1 MKTMK
6 KLTCV
11 MVALVLMLALCVTAF
26 AAGPGSITVDN
37 PKGGVTYTAYKIF
50 DVVYNTDKDKNA
62 YSYTI
67 AGSSPWYSVVDAYAK
82 TADSHLTLAKA
93 ASEDTYIVT
102 TTAGFSAAKFSAA
115 LKAAVDENKNAIS
128 LPVADGKA
136 TATGLD
142 LGYYLV
148 VGANEALANLTTT
161 NPSVTIHDKNDVP
174 FDKVDDK
181 ESVEIGEVV
190 NYTINGKVP
199 DTTGFTS
206 YDYIITDTMSEG
218 LTFNKDVKVEV
229 GGKELA
235 SDKYELSYPESGVD
249 FQLTIK
255 VMYIQGKVS
264 QPIVVKY
271 TATVNENA
279 IAKISENDAKLVYSN
294 NPTDSKKHGELTDK
308 ETVYSAKIKIVKY
321 HDALEDTNNRLPNAK
336 FVLSKK
342 VMEGEKEVVKYYKY
356 DTSANKVTWVDTR
369 KEADVF
375 VTTVNGEAEVRGLK
389 NGTYYLIETESPAGY
404 NLLAEP
410 VKVEING
417 SDANVDS
424 LTVTTNVENHT
435 GSLLPGTGGIGTRIF
450 YIAGAALLLGAVVVL
465 LVKKFKKAE
474 N

>member
-11 MVALVLMLALCVTAF
+11 MVALVLILALCVTAF
-26 AAGPGSITVDN
+26 AAGTGSITVDN

-136 TATGLD
+136 TASGLD

-161 NPSVTIHDKNDVP
+161 NPDVIIHDKNDVP

-181 ESVEIGEVV
+181 ESVEVGEVV

-218 LTFNKDVKVEV
+218 LTFNRNVTVEV
-229 GGKELA
+229 DGKPLA
-235 SDKYELSYPESGVD
+235 TDMYELSYPESGVD
-249 FQLTIK
+249 FQLTIY
-255 VMYIQGKVS
+255 VMDIQDKVS

-308 ETVYSAKIKIVKY
+308 ETVYSAKIVIDKY
-321 HDALEDTNNRLPNAK
+321 DANVADKSKKLDGAE
-336 FVLSKK
+336 FVLKNS
-342 VMEGEKEVVKYYKY
+342 EGKFYKY
-356 DTSANKVTWVDTR
+356 DTSANKVVWVDTR

-389 NGTYYLIETESPAGY
+389 DGTYTLIETKAPAGY
-404 NLLAEP
+404 NLLSKAIE
-410 VKVEING
+410 VVIAGSN
-417 SDANVDS
+417 SDATTLTYKVDVGNS
-424 LTVTTNVENHT
+424 T

>member
-26 AAGPGSITVDN
+26 AAGTGSITVDN
-37 PKGGVTYTAYKIF
+37 PSNGVTYTAYKIF

-67 AGSSPWYSVVDAYAK
+67 ALNPKSPWYDVVATYDGV
-82 TADSHLTLAKA
+82 TLTPA
-93 ASEDTYIVT
+93 ATGDVSIVT
-102 TTAGFSAAKFSAA
+102 KNDNFSAAEFSNLLRTNITGKSGID
-115 LKAAVDENKNAIS
+115 LKA
-128 LPVADGKA
+128 ADGKA
-136 TATGLD
+136 TASGLD

-161 NPSVTIHDKNDVP
+161 NPDVIIHDKNDVP

-181 ESVEIGEVV
+181 ESVEVGEVV
-190 NYTINGKVP
+190 NYTITGKVP

-218 LTFNKDVKVEV
+218 LTFNEDVKVYVGNVELTGNYTYEKVGNGFKVTIEV
-229 GGKELA
+229 K
-235 SDKYELSYPESGVD
+235 D
-249 FQLTIK
+249 
-255 VMYIQGKVS
+255 IQDKVS

-369 KEADVF
+369 KEADAF

-389 NGTYYLIETESPAGY
+389 NGTYYLIETEAPAGY

-417 SDANVDS
+417 SDANVES

>member
-26 AAGPGSITVDN
+26 AAGTGSITVDN

-50 DVVYNTDKDKNA
+50 DVVYDTGKNKNA

-161 NPSVTIHDKNDVP
+161 NPDVIIHDKNDVP

-206 YDYIITDTMSEG
+206 YEYTITDTMSEG
-218 LTFNKDVKVEV
+218 LTFNDDVKVYV
-229 GGKELA
+229 GNVELTGNYT
-235 SDKYELSYPESGVD
+235 YEKVGNGFKV
-249 FQLTIK
+249 TIK
-255 VMYIQGKVS
+255 VMDIQDKVS

-279 IAKISENDAKLVYSN
+279 IAKISKNDAKLVYSN

-321 HDALEDTNNRLPNAK
+321 HDALEDMNNRLQNAK

-342 VMEGEKEVVKYYKY
+342 VMEGGKEVVKYYKY
-356 DTSANKVTWVDTR
+356 DSINNAVTWVDTR
-369 KEADVF
+369 KDADMF

-389 NGTYYLIETESPAGY
+389 NGTYYLIETEAPAGY

>member
-26 AAGPGSITVDN
+26 AAGTGSITVDN
-37 PKGGVTYTAYKIF
+37 PKDGVTYTAYKIF
-50 DVVYNTDKDKNA
+50 DVVYNTDKTA

-93 ASEDTYIVT
+93 ACEDTYIVT

-115 LKAAVDENKNAIS
+115 LKAAVEGKVGIP
-128 LPVADGKA
+128 LTVADGKA
-136 TATGLD
+136 TASGLD

-181 ESVEIGEVV
+181 ESVEVGEVV
-190 NYTINGKVP
+190 NYTITGKVP

-218 LTFNKDVKVEV
+218 LTFNEDVKVYVGNVELTGNYTYEKVGNGFKVTIEV
-229 GGKELA
+229 K
-235 SDKYELSYPESGVD
+235 D
-249 FQLTIK
+249 
-255 VMYIQGKVS
+255 IQDKVS

-369 KEADVF
+369 KEADAF

-389 NGTYYLIETESPAGY
+389 NGTYYLIETEAPAGY

-417 SDANVDS
+417 SDANVES

>member
-11 MVALVLMLALCVTAF
+11 LVALVLMLALCVTAF

-37 PKGGVTYTAYKIF
+37 PSNGVTYTAYKIF
-50 DVVYNTDKDKNA
+50 DVVYNTDKNA

-67 AGSSPWYSVVDAYAK
+67 AHSSPWYSVVEAYAN

-102 TTAGFSAAKFSAA
+102 TTAGFSAAKFSVA
-115 LKAAVDENKNAIS
+115 LKAAVEGKVGIP
-128 LPVADGKA
+128 LTVADGKA
-136 TATGLD
+136 TASGLD

-181 ESVEIGEVV
+181 ESVEVGEVV
-190 NYTINGKVP
+190 NYTITGKVP

-218 LTFNKDVKVEV
+218 LTFNEDVKVYVGNVELTGNYTYEKVGNGFKVTIEV
-229 GGKELA
+229 K
-235 SDKYELSYPESGVD
+235 D
-249 FQLTIK
+249 
-255 VMYIQGKVS
+255 IQDKVS

-369 KEADVF
+369 KEADAF

-389 NGTYYLIETESPAGY
+389 NGTYYLIETEAPAGY

-417 SDANVDS
+417 SDANVES

>member
-26 AAGPGSITVDN
+26 AAGTGSITVDN

-50 DVVYNTDKDKNA
+50 DVVYNTDKNA

-67 AGSSPWYSVVDAYAK
+67 ALNPKSPWYDVVATYDGV
-82 TADSHLTLAKA
+82 TLTPA
-93 ASEDTYIVT
+93 ATGDVSIVT
-102 TTAGFSAAKFSAA
+102 KNDNFSAAKFSNLLHTNITGKSGID
-115 LKAAVDENKNAIS
+115 LKAAE
-128 LPVADGKA
+128 GKA

-148 VGANEALANLTTT
+148 VGANNALANLTTT

-206 YDYIITDTMSEG
+206 YEYTITDTMSEG
-218 LTFNKDVKVEV
+218 LTFNDDVKVYV
-229 GGKELA
+229 GNVELTGNYT
-235 SDKYELSYPESGVD
+235 YEKVGNGFKV
-249 FQLTIK
+249 TIK
-255 VMYIQGKVS
+255 VMDIQDKVS

-279 IAKISENDAKLVYSN
+279 IAKISKNDAKLVYSN
-294 NPTDSKKHGELTDK
+294 NPTDSKKHGELTDE

-321 HDALEDTNNRLPNAK
+321 HDALEDMNNRLQNAK

-356 DTSANKVTWVDTR
+356 DPINNAVTWADTR
-369 KEADVF
+369 KDADVF

-389 NGTYYLIETESPAGY
+389 NGTYYLIETEAPAGY

>member
-26 AAGPGSITVDN
+26 ATGTGSITVDN

-50 DVVYNTDKDKNA
+50 DVVYDTGKNA

-67 AGSSPWYSVVDAYAK
+67 ALNPKSPWYDVVATYAGV
-82 TADSHLTLAKA
+82 TLTPA
-93 ASEDTYIVT
+93 ATGDVSIVT
-102 TTAGFSAAKFSAA
+102 KNDNFSAAEFSNLLHTNITGKTGIS
-115 LKAAVDENKNAIS
+115 LKAA
-128 LPVADGKA
+128 DGNKA
-136 TATGLD
+136 TASGLD

-148 VGANEALANLTTT
+148 VGANNALANLTTT

-206 YDYIITDTMSEG
+206 YEYTITDTMSEG
-218 LTFNKDVKVEV
+218 LTFNDDVKVYV
-229 GGKELA
+229 GNVELTGNYTYEKVGNGFKVTIAVMQLQNQITKEI
-235 SDKYELSYPESGVD
+235 K
-249 FQLTIK
+249 LT
-255 VMYIQGKVS
+255 YS
-264 QPIVVKY
+264 
-271 TATVNENA
+271 ATVNA
-279 IAKISENDAKLVYSN
+279 DAVATVSKNHAELKYSN
-294 NPTDSKKHGELTDK
+294 DPTNTESHGKQEK
-308 ETVYSAKIKIVKY
+308 EETVYSAKIVIDKY
-321 HDALEDTNNRLPNAK
+321 DANVADKSKKLDGAE
-336 FVLSKK
+336 FVLKNS
-342 VMEGEKEVVKYYKY
+342 EGKFYKY
-356 DTSANKVTWVDTR
+356 DTSANKVVWVDTQ
-369 KEADVF
+369 EAAKVF
-375 VTTVNGEAEVRGLK
+375 VTDNGVAEVIGLK
-389 NGTYYLIETESPAGY
+389 DGTYTLIETKAPAGY
-404 NLLAEP
+404 NLLSETIDVVIA
-410 VKVEING
+410 G
-417 SDANVDS
+417 SDTDTTKLTYKVDVGNS
-424 LTVTTNVENHT
+424 T

>member
-37 PKGGVTYTAYKIF
+37 PSNGVTYTAYKIF
-50 DVVYNTDKDKNA
+50 DVVYNTDKTA

-67 AGSSPWYSVVDAYAK
+67 AHSSPWYSVVDAYAN

-102 TTAGFSAAKFSAA
+102 TTAGFSAAKFSVA
-115 LKAAVDENKNAIS
+115 LKAAVEGKDGIS
-128 LPVADGKA
+128 LTVADGKA

-161 NPSVTIHDKNDVP
+161 NPDVIIHDKNDVP

-181 ESVEIGEVV
+181 ESVEVGEVV
-190 NYTINGKVP
+190 NYTITGKVP
-199 DTTGFTS
+199 DTTGFTT
-206 YDYIITDTMSEG
+206 YEYTITDTMSEG
-218 LTFNKDVKVEV
+218 LTFNEDVKVYV
-229 GGKELA
+229 GNVELTGNYT
-235 SDKYELSYPESGVD
+235 YEKVGNGFKV
-249 FQLTIK
+249 TIK
-255 VMYIQGKVS
+255 VMDIQDKVS

-271 TATVNENA
+271 TATVNEKA

-294 NPTDSKKHGELTDK
+294 NPTDSEKRGELTDK
-308 ETVYSAKIKIVKY
+308 ETVYSAKIVIDKY
-321 HDALEDTNNRLPNAK
+321 DANVADKSKKLEGAE
-336 FVLSKK
+336 FVLKNS
-342 VMEGEKEVVKYYKY
+342 EGKFYNY
-356 DTSANKVTWVDTR
+356 DTSAKKVAWVDTQ
-369 KEADVF
+369 EAAKVF
-375 VTTVNGEAEVRGLK
+375 VTDGNGVDEVIGLK
-389 NGTYYLIETESPAGY
+389 DGTYTLIETKAPAGY
-404 NLLAEP
+404 NLLSETIEVVVAGS
-410 VKVEING
+410 N
-417 SDANVDS
+417 SDATKLTYKVDVGNS
-424 LTVTTNVENHT
+424 T

>member
-26 AAGPGSITVDN
+26 AAGTGSITVDN
-37 PKGGVTYTAYKIF
+37 PSNGVTYTAYKIF
-50 DVVYNTDKDKNA
+50 DVVYNTDKTA

-67 AGSSPWYSVVDAYAK
+67 ALNPKSPWYDVVATYDGV
-82 TADSHLTLAKA
+82 TLTPA
-93 ASEDTYIVT
+93 ATGDVSIVT
-102 TTAGFSAAKFSAA
+102 KNDNFSAAKFSNLLRTNITGKSGIDLNAA
-115 LKAAVDENKNAIS
+115 G
-128 LPVADGKA
+128 GKA
-136 TATGLD
+136 TASGLD

-206 YDYIITDTMSEG
+206 YEYTITDTMSEG
-218 LTFNKDVKVEV
+218 LTFNDDVKVYV
-229 GGKELA
+229 GNVELTGNYT
-235 SDKYELSYPESGVD
+235 YEKVGNGFKV
-249 FQLTIK
+249 TIK
-255 VMYIQGKVS
+255 VMDIQDKVT

-279 IAKISENDAKLVYSN
+279 IAKISKNDAKLVYSN
-294 NPTDSKKHGELTDK
+294 NPTDSKNHGELTDK

-321 HDALEDTNNRLPNAK
+321 HDALEDTNNRLQNAK

-342 VMEGEKEVVKYYKY
+342 VMEGEKEGVKYYKY
-356 DTSANKVTWVDTR
+356 DSINNAVTWVDTR
-369 KEADVF
+369 KDADVF

-389 NGTYYLIETESPAGY
+389 NGTYYLIETEAPAGY

-424 LTVTTNVENHT
+424 HT
-435 GSLLPGTGGIGTRIF
+435 GSLLPGTGGIGTQIF

>member
-26 AAGPGSITVDN
+26 AAGTGSITVDN
-37 PKGGVTYTAYKIF
+37 PSNGVTYTAYKIF
-50 DVVYNTDKDKNA
+50 DVVYNTDKTA

-67 AGSSPWYSVVDAYAK
+67 ALNPKSPWYDVVATYDGV
-82 TADSHLTLAKA
+82 TLTPA
-93 ASEDTYIVT
+93 ATGDVSIVT
-102 TTAGFSAAKFSAA
+102 KNDNFSAAKFSNLLRTNITGKSGID
-115 LKAAVDENKNAIS
+115 LKA
-128 LPVADGKA
+128 ADGKA
-136 TATGLD
+136 TASGLD

-161 NPSVTIHDKNDVP
+161 NPDVIIHDKNDVP

-206 YDYIITDTMSEG
+206 YEYTITDTMSEG
-218 LTFNKDVKVEV
+218 LTFNDDVKVYV
-229 GGKELA
+229 GNVELTGNYT
-235 SDKYELSYPESGVD
+235 YEKVGNGFKV
-249 FQLTIK
+249 TIK
-255 VMYIQGKVS
+255 VMDIQDKVS

-342 VMEGEKEVVKYYKY
+342 VMEGEKEGVKYYKY
-356 DTSANKVTWVDTR
+356 DSINNAVTWVDTR
-369 KEADVF
+369 KDADVF

-389 NGTYYLIETESPAGY
+389 NGTYYLIETEAPAGY

>member
-11 MVALVLMLALCVTAF
+11 MVALVLILALCVTAF
-26 AAGPGSITVDN
+26 AAGTGSITVDN

-136 TATGLD
+136 TASGLD

-161 NPSVTIHDKNDVP
+161 NPDVIIHDKNDVP

-181 ESVEIGEVV
+181 ESVEVGEVV

-218 LTFNKDVKVEV
+218 LTFNRNVTVEV
-229 GGKELA
+229 DGKPLA
-235 SDKYELSYPESGVD
+235 TDMYELSYPESGVD
-249 FQLTIK
+249 FQLTIY
-255 VMYIQGKVS
+255 VMDIQDKVS

-308 ETVYSAKIKIVKY
+308 ETVYSAKIVIDKY
-321 HDALEDTNNRLPNAK
+321 DANVADKSKKLDGAE
-336 FVLSKK
+336 FVLKNS
-342 VMEGEKEVVKYYKY
+342 EGKFYKY
-356 DTSANKVTWVDTR
+356 DTSANKVVWVDTR

-389 NGTYYLIETESPAGY
+389 DGTYTLIETKAPAGY
-404 NLLAEP
+404 NLLSKAIE
-410 VKVEING
+410 VVIAGSN
-417 SDANVDS
+417 SDATTLTYKVDVGNS
-424 LTVTTNVENHT
+424 T
-435 GSLLPGTGGIGTRIF
+435 GSLLPGTGGIGRYPAKGF
-450 YIAGAALLLGAVVVL
+450 VHVDVR
-465 LVKKFKKAE
+465 KAKSRWVG
-474 N
+474 

>member
-26 AAGPGSITVDN
+26 AAGTGSITVDN
-37 PKGGVTYTAYKIF
+37 PSNGVTYTAYKIF
-50 DVVYNTDKDKNA
+50 DVVYNTDKTA

-67 AGSSPWYSVVDAYAK
+67 ALNPKSPWYDVVATYDGV
-82 TADSHLTLAKA
+82 TLTPA
-93 ASEDTYIVT
+93 ATGDVSIVT
-102 TTAGFSAAKFSAA
+102 KNDNFSAAKFSNLLRPNITGKSGID
-115 LKAAVDENKNAIS
+115 LKA
-128 LPVADGKA
+128 ADGKA
-136 TATGLD
+136 TASGLD

-161 NPSVTIHDKNDVP
+161 NPDVIIHDKNDVP

-181 ESVEIGEVV
+181 ESVEVGEVV
-190 NYTINGKVP
+190 NYTITGKVP
-199 DTTGFTS
+199 DTTGFTE
-206 YDYIITDTMSEG
+206 YIYSITDKMSEG
-218 LTFNKDVKVEV
+218 LTFNKDVTVKV
-229 GGKELA
+229 GGEELA
-235 SDKYELSYPESGVD
+235 SDKYELSYTASGID
-249 FQLTIK
+249 FLLTIK
-255 VMYIQGKVS
+255 VMDIQDKVT

-271 TATVNENA
+271 TATVNEKA
-279 IAKISENDAKLVYSN
+279 IAKISENDAELVYSN
-294 NPTDSKKHGELTDK
+294 DPTNTASHGSLTDQEKVYSSKIVIDKYDANVADRSKKLK
-308 ETVYSAKIKIVKY
+308 
-321 HDALEDTNNRLPNAK
+321 DAE
-336 FVLSKK
+336 FVLKNSDGKF
-342 VMEGEKEVVKYYKY
+342 YKF
-356 DTSANKVTWVDTR
+356 DTSANKVVWVDTR
-369 KEADVF
+369 KDADVF

-389 NGTYYLIETESPAGY
+389 NGTYYLIETEAPAGY

-435 GSLLPGTGGIGTRIF
+435 GSLLPGTGGIGTQIF

>member
-37 PKGGVTYTAYKIF
+37 PRNGVTYTAYKIF
-50 DVVYNTDKDKNA
+50 DVVYNTDKNA

-67 AGSSPWYSVVDAYAK
+67 ALNPKSPWYDVVANYNGV
-82 TADSHLTLAKA
+82 TLTPA
-93 ASEDTYIVT
+93 ATGDVGIVT
-102 TTAGFSAAKFSAA
+102 KNDNFSAAEFSNLLRTNINGKTGIP
-115 LKAAVDENKNAIS
+115 LKAAG
-128 LPVADGKA
+128 GKA

-181 ESVEIGEVV
+181 KSVEVGEVV
-190 NYTINGKVP
+190 TYTINGKVP

-218 LTFNKDVKVEV
+218 LTFNEDVKVYVGNAELTGNYTYEKVGNGFKVTIEV
-229 GGKELA
+229 KDIQ
-235 SDKYELSYPESGVD
+235 DKV
-249 FQLTIK
+249 T
-255 VMYIQGKVS
+255 

-271 TATVNENA
+271 TATVNEKA

-321 HDALEDTNNRLPNAK
+321 HDALEDTKNRLPNAK

-356 DTSANKVTWVDTR
+356 DTINNAVTWVGTR
-369 KEADVF
+369 KDADVF
-375 VTTVNGEAEVRGLK
+375 VTTGNGEAEVRGLK
-389 NGTYYLIETESPAGY
+389 NGIYYLIETEAPAGY
-404 NLLAEP
+404 NLLANP
-410 VKVEING
+410 VEVKING
-417 SDANVDS
+417 SDVNPDS

>member
-26 AAGPGSITVDN
+26 AAGTGSITVDN

-50 DVVYNTDKDKNA
+50 DVVYDTGKNA

-67 AGSSPWYSVVDAYAK
+67 ALNPKSPWYDVVATYAGV
-82 TADSHLTLAKA
+82 TLTPA
-93 ASEDTYIVT
+93 ATGDVSIVT
-102 TTAGFSAAKFSAA
+102 KNDNFSAAEFSN
-115 LKAAVDENKNAIS
+115 LLRTNITGKSGIDLNA
-128 LPVADGKA
+128 ADGKA

-206 YDYIITDTMSEG
+206 YEYTITDTMSEG
-218 LTFNKDVKVEV
+218 LTFNDDVKVYV
-229 GGKELA
+229 GNVELTGNYT
-235 SDKYELSYPESGVD
+235 YEKVGNGFKV
-249 FQLTIK
+249 TIK
-255 VMYIQGKVS
+255 VMDIQDKVS

-294 NPTDSKKHGELTDK
+294 NPTDSKNHGELTDK

-321 HDALEDTNNRLPNAK
+321 HDALEDMKNRLPNAK

-342 VMEGEKEVVKYYKY
+342 VMEGEKEGVKYYKY
-356 DTSANKVTWVDTR
+356 DSINNAVTWVDTR
-369 KEADVF
+369 KDADVF

-389 NGTYYLIETESPAGY
+389 NGTYYLIETEAPAGY

>member
-26 AAGPGSITVDN
+26 AAETGSITVDN
-37 PKGGVTYTAYKIF
+37 PSNGVTYTAYKIF
-50 DVVYNTDKDKNA
+50 DVVYNTDKTA

-82 TADSHLTLAKA
+82 TADSHLTLTKA

-102 TTAGFSAAKFSAA
+102 MTAGFSAAKFSAA
-115 LKAAVDENKNAIS
+115 LKAAVEGKDGIP
-128 LPVADGKA
+128 LTVAGGKA
-136 TATGLD
+136 TASGLD

-206 YDYIITDTMSEG
+206 YEYTITDTMSEG
-218 LTFNKDVKVEV
+218 LTFNDDVKVYV
-229 GGKELA
+229 GNVELTGNYT
-235 SDKYELSYPESGVD
+235 YEKVGNGFKV
-249 FQLTIK
+249 TIK
-255 VMYIQGKVS
+255 VMDIQDKVT

-279 IAKISENDAKLVYSN
+279 IAKISKNDAKLVYSN
-294 NPTDSKKHGELTDK
+294 NPTDSKNHGELTDK

-321 HDALEDTNNRLPNAK
+321 HDALEDTNNRLQNAK

-342 VMEGEKEVVKYYKY
+342 VMEGEKEGVKYYKY
-356 DTSANKVTWVDTR
+356 DSINNAVTWVDTR
-369 KEADVF
+369 KDADVF

-389 NGTYYLIETESPAGY
+389 NGTYYLIETEAPAGY

>member
-26 AAGPGSITVDN
+26 AVETGSITVDN
-37 PKGGVTYTAYKIF
+37 PKEGVTYTAYKIF
-50 DVVYNTDKDKNA
+50 DVVYDTGKNA

-67 AGSSPWYSVVDAYAK
+67 ALNPKSPWYDVVATYAGV
-82 TADSHLTLAKA
+82 TLTPA
-93 ASEDTYIVT
+93 ATGDVSIVT
-102 TTAGFSAAKFSAA
+102 KNDNFSAAEFSNLLRTNITGKSGSE
-115 LKAAVDENKNAIS
+115 LKAA
-128 LPVADGKA
+128 DGNKA
-136 TATGLD
+136 TASGLD

-161 NPSVTIHDKNDVP
+161 NPDVIIHDKNDVP

-206 YDYIITDTMSEG
+206 YEYTITDTMSEG
-218 LTFNKDVKVEV
+218 LTFNKDVTVKVGDE
-229 GGKELA
+229 ELA
-235 SDKYELSYPESGVD
+235 SDKYELSYPENGVD

-255 VMYIQGKVS
+255 VMDIQDKVTK
-264 QPIVVKY
+264 PIVVKY

-294 NPTDSKKHGELTDK
+294 DPTDSKNHGELTDK

-321 HDALEDTNNRLPNAK
+321 HDALEDTNNRLQNAK

-342 VMEGEKEVVKYYKY
+342 VMEGEKEGVKYYKY
-356 DTSANKVTWVDTR
+356 DSINNAVTWVDTR
-369 KEADVF
+369 KDADVF

-389 NGTYYLIETESPAGY
+389 NGTYYLIETEAPAGY

>member
-26 AAGPGSITVDN
+26 AAGTGSITVDN
-37 PKGGVTYTAYKIF
+37 PRSGVTYTAYKIF
-50 DVVYNTDKDKNA
+50 DVVYDTGKTA

-67 AGSSPWYSVVDAYAK
+67 ALNPKSPWYDVVATYDGV
-82 TADSHLTLAKA
+82 TLTPA
-93 ASEDTYIVT
+93 ATGDVSIVT
-102 TTAGFSAAKFSAA
+102 KNDNFSAAEFSNLLRTNITGKTGIP
-115 LKAAVDENKNAIS
+115 LKAV
-128 LPVADGKA
+128 DGKA
-136 TATGLD
+136 TASGLD

-181 ESVEIGEVV
+181 ESVEVGEVV
-190 NYTINGKVP
+190 NYTITGKVP
-199 DTTGFTS
+199 DTTGFTK
-206 YDYIITDTMSEG
+206 YIYSITDKMSEG
-218 LTFNKDVKVEV
+218 LTFNKDVTVEV
-229 GGKELA
+229 GGVPLA
-235 SDKYELSYPESGVD
+235 SDKYELSYTESGID
-249 FQLTIK
+249 FLLTIK
-255 VMYIQGKVS
+255 VMDIQDKVS

-294 NPTDSKKHGELTDK
+294 DPTNSKNHGELTDK
-308 ETVYSAKIKIVKY
+308 EKVYSSKIVIDKY
-321 HDALEDTNNRLPNAK
+321 DANVADKSKKLEGAK
-336 FVLSKK
+336 FVLKNSDGKF
-342 VMEGEKEVVKYYKY
+342 YKF
-356 DTSANKVTWVDTR
+356 DTSANKVVWVDTR
-369 KEADVF
+369 KDADVF

-389 NGTYYLIETESPAGY
+389 NGTYYLIETEAPAGY
-404 NLLAEP
+404 NLLSETIEVVVAGSDTDTTKLTY
-410 VKVEING
+410 KVEVGN
-417 SDANVDS
+417 S
-424 LTVTTNVENHT
+424 T
-435 GSLLPGTGGIGTRIF
+435 GSLLPGTGGIGTQIF

>member
-26 AAGPGSITVDN
+26 AAGTGSITVDN
-37 PKGGVTYTAYKIF
+37 PRSGVTYTAYKIF
-50 DVVYNTDKDKNA
+50 DVVYDTGKTA

-67 AGSSPWYSVVDAYAK
+67 ALNPKSPWYDVVATYDGV
-82 TADSHLTLAKA
+82 TLTPA
-93 ASEDTYIVT
+93 ATGDVSIVT
-102 TTAGFSAAKFSAA
+102 KNDNFSAAEFSNLLRTNITGKTGIP
-115 LKAAVDENKNAIS
+115 LKAV
-128 LPVADGKA
+128 DGKA
-136 TATGLD
+136 TASGLD

-181 ESVEIGEVV
+181 ESVEVGEVV
-190 NYTINGKVP
+190 NYTITGKVP
-199 DTTGFTS
+199 DTTGFTK
-206 YDYIITDTMSEG
+206 YIYSITDKMSEG
-218 LTFNKDVKVEV
+218 LTFNKDVTVEV
-229 GGKELA
+229 GGVPLA
-235 SDKYELSYPESGVD
+235 SDKYELSYTESGID
-249 FQLTIK
+249 FLLTIK
-255 VMYIQGKVS
+255 VMDIQDKVS

-294 NPTDSKKHGELTDK
+294 DPTNSKNHGELTDK
-308 ETVYSAKIKIVKY
+308 EKVYSSKIVIDKY
-321 HDALEDTNNRLPNAK
+321 DANVADKSKKLEGAK
-336 FVLSKK
+336 FVLKNSDGKF
-342 VMEGEKEVVKYYKY
+342 YKF
-356 DTSANKVTWVDTR
+356 DTSANKVVWVDTR
-369 KEADVF
+369 KDADVF

-389 NGTYYLIETESPAGY
+389 NGTYYLIETEAPAGY

-417 SDANVDS
+417 SAANVDS

>member
-26 AAGPGSITVDN
+26 AAGTGSITVDN
-37 PKGGVTYTAYKIF
+37 PSNGVTYTAYKIF
-50 DVVYNTDKDKNA
+50 DVVYNTGKNA

-67 AGSSPWYSVVDAYAK
+67 ALNPKSPWYDVVATYAGV
-82 TADSHLTLAKA
+82 TLTPA
-93 ASEDTYIVT
+93 ATGDVSIVT
-102 TTAGFSAAKFSAA
+102 KNDNFSAAEFSNLLRTNITGKSGSE
-115 LKAAVDENKNAIS
+115 LKAA
-128 LPVADGKA
+128 DGNKA
-136 TATGLD
+136 TASGLD

-161 NPSVTIHDKNDVP
+161 NPDVIIHDKNDVP

-181 ESVEIGEVV
+181 ESVEVGEVV
-190 NYTINGKVP
+190 NYTITGKVP
-199 DTTGFTS
+199 DTTGFTF

-218 LTFNKDVKVEV
+218 LTFNEDVKVYVGNVELTGNYTYEKVGNGFKVTIEV
-229 GGKELA
+229 KE
-235 SDKYELSYPESGVD
+235 
-249 FQLTIK
+249 
-255 VMYIQGKVS
+255 IQDKVS

-271 TATVNENA
+271 TATVNEKA

-294 NPTDSKKHGELTDK
+294 NPTDIKKHGELTDK

-321 HDALEDTNNRLPNAK
+321 HDALEVTNNRLPNAK

-356 DTSANKVTWVDTR
+356 DTINNAVTWVNTR
-369 KEADVF
+369 KDADAF

-389 NGTYYLIETESPAGY
+389 NGTYYLIETEAPAGY

>member
-37 PKGGVTYTAYKIF
+37 PKDGVTYTAYKIF
-50 DVVYNTDKDKNA
+50 DVVYNTDKTA

-115 LKAAVDENKNAIS
+115 LKAAVEGKAGIP
-128 LPVADGKA
+128 LTVADGKA

-161 NPSVTIHDKNDVP
+161 TPDVIIHDKNDVP
-174 FDKVDDK
+174 FDKTDDATD
-181 ESVEIGEVV
+181 VELGQVV
-190 NYTINGKVP
+190 HYTITGKVP
-199 DTTGFTS
+199 DTTGFTE
-206 YDYIITDTMSEG
+206 YIYSITDKMSEG
-218 LTFNKDVKVEV
+218 LTFNKDVTVKV
-229 GGKELA
+229 GDKELA
-235 SDKYELSYPESGVD
+235 SDNYELSYTASGVD
-249 FQLTIK
+249 FLLTIK
-255 VMYIQGKVS
+255 VMDIQDKVT

-271 TATVNENA
+271 TATVNEKA

-294 NPTDSKKHGELTDK
+294 DPTNSKNHGELTDK
-308 ETVYSAKIKIVKY
+308 EKVYSSKIVIDKY
-321 HDALEDTNNRLPNAK
+321 DANVADKSKKLEGAK
-336 FVLSKK
+336 FVLKNSDGKF
-342 VMEGEKEVVKYYKY
+342 YKF
-356 DTSANKVTWVDTR
+356 DTSANKVVWVDTR
-369 KEADVF
+369 KDADVF

-389 NGTYYLIETESPAGY
+389 NGTYYLIETEAPAGY
-404 NLLAEP
+404 NLLSETIEVVVA
-410 VKVEING
+410 G
-417 SDANVDS
+417 SDTDTTKLTYKVDVGNS
-424 LTVTTNVENHT
+424 T

>member
-1 MKTMK
+1 MK

-26 AAGPGSITVDN
+26 AAGTGSITVDN
-37 PKGGVTYTAYKIF
+37 PSNGVTYTAYKIF
-50 DVVYNTDKDKNA
+50 DVVYNTDKTA
-62 YSYTI
+62 FSYTI
-67 AGSSPWYSVVDAYAK
+67 ARSSLWYDIVNGYKGVKLTPAATGDVSIVEK
-82 TADSHLTLAKA
+82 TN
-93 ASEDTYIVT
+93 E
-102 TTAGFSAAKFSAA
+102 FSAAEFSNLLRTNITGKSGSE
-115 LKAAVDENKNAIS
+115 LKAAGSNV
-128 LPVADGKA
+128 

-161 NPSVTIHDKNDVP
+161 NPDVIIHDKNDVP

-206 YDYIITDTMSEG
+206 YEYTITDTMSEG

-249 FQLTIK
+249 FQLTIY
-255 VMYIQGKVS
+255 VMDIHDKVS

-308 ETVYSAKIKIVKY
+308 ETVYSAKIVIDKY
-321 HDALEDTNNRLPNAK
+321 DANVADKTKKLEGAE
-336 FVLSKK
+336 FVLKNS
-342 VMEGEKEVVKYYKY
+342 EGKFYKY
-356 DTSANKVTWVDTR
+356 DTSANKVAWVDTQ
-369 KEADVF
+369 EAADVF
-375 VTTVNGEAEVRGLK
+375 VTDRNGVAEVRGLK
-389 NGTYYLIETESPAGY
+389 DGTYTLIETKAPAGY
-404 NLLAEP
+404 NLLSET
-410 VKVEING
+410 INVVVAG
-417 SDANVDS
+417 SDTDTTKLTYKVDVGNS
-424 LTVTTNVENHT
+424 T

>member
-26 AAGPGSITVDN
+26 AVETGSITVDN
-37 PKGGVTYTAYKIF
+37 PKEGVTYTAYKIF
-50 DVVYNTDKDKNA
+50 DVVYDTGKNA

-67 AGSSPWYSVVDAYAK
+67 ALNPKSPWYDVVATYAGV
-82 TADSHLTLAKA
+82 TLTPA
-93 ASEDTYIVT
+93 ATGDVSIVT
-102 TTAGFSAAKFSAA
+102 KNDNFSAAEFSNLLRTNITGKSGSE
-115 LKAAVDENKNAIS
+115 LKAA
-128 LPVADGKA
+128 DGNKA
-136 TATGLD
+136 TASGLD

-161 NPSVTIHDKNDVP
+161 NPDVIIHDKNDVP

-206 YDYIITDTMSEG
+206 YEYTITDTMSEG
-218 LTFNKDVKVEV
+218 LTFNKNVKVEV

-249 FQLTIK
+249 FQLTIY
-255 VMYIQGKVS
+255 VMDIQDKVS

-321 HDALEDTNNRLPNAK
+321 HDALEDMKNRLPNAK

-356 DTSANKVTWVDTR
+356 DPINNAVTWVDTR
-369 KEADVF
+369 KDADVF

>member
-50 DVVYNTDKDKNA
+50 DVVYDTGKTA
-62 YSYTI
+62 FSYTI

-82 TADSHLTLAKA
+82 TADSHLTLTKA

-102 TTAGFSAAKFSAA
+102 MTAGFSAAKFSAA
-115 LKAAVDENKNAIS
+115 LKAAVEGKDGIP
-128 LPVADGKA
+128 LTVAGGKA
-136 TATGLD
+136 TAAGLD

-148 VGANEALANLTTT
+148 VGANNALANLTTT
-161 NPSVTIHDKNDVP
+161 TPDVIIHDKNDVP
-174 FDKVDDK
+174 FDKTDDATD
-181 ESVEIGEVV
+181 VELGQVV
-190 NYTINGKVP
+190 HYTITGKVP
-199 DTTGFTS
+199 DTTGFTEYVYS
-206 YDYIITDTMSEG
+206 ISDKMSEG
-218 LTFNKDVKVEV
+218 LTFNKNVTVEV
-229 GGKELA
+229 GGEPLA
-235 SDKYELSYPESGVD
+235 SEKYELSYTASGID
-249 FQLTIK
+249 FLLTIK
-255 VMYIQGKVS
+255 VMDIQDKVTK
-264 QPIVVKY
+264 PIVVKY

-294 NPTDSKKHGELTDK
+294 DPTDSKNHGELTDK

-321 HDALEDTNNRLPNAK
+321 HDALEDTNNRLQNAK

-342 VMEGEKEVVKYYKY
+342 VMEGEKEGVKYYKY
-356 DTSANKVTWVDTR
+356 DSINNAVTWVDTR
-369 KEADVF
+369 KDADVF

-389 NGTYYLIETESPAGY
+389 NGTYYLIETEAPAGY

-435 GSLLPGTGGIGTRIF
+435 GSLLPGTGGIGTQIF

>member
-26 AAGPGSITVDN
+26 AEGPGSITVDN
-37 PKGGVTYTAYKIF
+37 PSNGVTYTAYKIF
-50 DVVYNTDKDKNA
+50 DVVYNTNKDA

-67 AGSSPWYSVVDAYAK
+67 AGSSPWYSVVEAYTK

-93 ASEDTYIVT
+93 ASENTYIVT
-102 TTAGFSAAKFSAA
+102 TTAGFSAAKFSVA
-115 LKAAVDENKNAIS
+115 LKAAVDKNKNAIS
-128 LPVADGKA
+128 LPVVDGKA
-136 TATGLD
+136 TASGLD

-161 NPSVTIHDKNDVP
+161 TPDVIIHDKNDVP
-174 FDKVDDK
+174 FDKTDDATD
-181 ESVEIGEVV
+181 VELGQVV
-190 NYTINGKVP
+190 HYTITGKVP
-199 DTTGFTS
+199 DTTGFTE
-206 YDYIITDTMSEG
+206 YIYSITDKMSEG
-218 LTFNKDVKVEV
+218 LTFNKDVTVKV
-229 GGKELA
+229 GDKELA
-235 SDKYELSYPESGVD
+235 SDNYELSYTASGVD
-249 FQLTIK
+249 FLLTIK
-255 VMYIQGKVS
+255 VMDIQDKVT

-279 IAKISENDAKLVYSN
+279 IAKISKNDAKLVYSN
-294 NPTDSKKHGELTDK
+294 DPTDSKNHGELTDK

-342 VMEGEKEVVKYYKY
+342 VMEGEKEGVKYYKY
-356 DTSANKVTWVDTR
+356 DSINNAVTWVDTR
-369 KEADVF
+369 KDADVF

-389 NGTYYLIETESPAGY
+389 NGTYYLIETEAPAGY

>member
-26 AAGPGSITVDN
+26 AAGTGSITVDN
-37 PKGGVTYTAYKIF
+37 PKDGVTYTAYKIF
-50 DVVYNTDKDKNA
+50 DVVYNTDKTA

-93 ASEDTYIVT
+93 ACEDTYIVT

-115 LKAAVDENKNAIS
+115 LKAAVEGKVGIP
-128 LPVADGKA
+128 LTVADGKA
-136 TATGLD
+136 TASGLD

-161 NPSVTIHDKNDVP
+161 TPDVIIHDKNDVP

-181 ESVEIGEVV
+181 ESVEVGEVV
-190 NYTINGKVP
+190 NYTITGKVP
-199 DTTGFTS
+199 DTTGFTK
-206 YDYIITDTMSEG
+206 YIYSITDKMSEG
-218 LTFNKDVKVEV
+218 LTFNKDVTVKV
-229 GGKELA
+229 GGEELA
-235 SDKYELSYPESGVD
+235 SDKYELSYTESGVD
-249 FQLTIK
+249 FLLTIK
-255 VMYIQGKVS
+255 VMDIQDKVTK
-264 QPIVVKY
+264 PIVVKY
-271 TATVNENA
+271 TATVNEKA

-294 NPTDSKKHGELTDK
+294 DPTDSKKHGELTDK
-308 ETVYSAKIKIVKY
+308 ETVYSAKIVIDKY
-321 HDALEDTNNRLPNAK
+321 DANVADKSKKLIDAE
-336 FVLSKK
+336 FVLKNS
-342 VMEGEKEVVKYYKY
+342 EGKFYKY
-356 DTSANKVTWVDTR
+356 DTSADKVVWVDTQ
-369 KEADVF
+369 EAADVF
-375 VTTVNGEAEVRGLK
+375 VTNFNGVAEVRGLK
-389 NGTYYLIETESPAGY
+389 DGTYTLIETKAPAGY
-404 NLLAEP
+404 NLLSKAIE
-410 VKVEING
+410 VVIAGSN
-417 SDANVDS
+417 SDATTLTYKVDVGNS
-424 LTVTTNVENHT
+424 T

>member
-26 AAGPGSITVDN
+26 AAETGSITVDN
-37 PKGGVTYTAYKIF
+37 PSNGVTYTAYKIF
-50 DVVYNTDKDKNA
+50 DVVYNTDKTA

-67 AGSSPWYSVVDAYAK
+67 ALNPKSPWYDVVATYDGV
-82 TADSHLTLAKA
+82 TLTPA
-93 ASEDTYIVT
+93 ATGDVSIVT
-102 TTAGFSAAKFSAA
+102 KNDNFSAAKFSNLLRTNITGKSGIDLNAA
-115 LKAAVDENKNAIS
+115 G
-128 LPVADGKA
+128 GKA
-136 TATGLD
+136 TASGLD

-206 YDYIITDTMSEG
+206 YEYTITDTMSEG
-218 LTFNKDVKVEV
+218 LTFNDDVKVYV
-229 GGKELA
+229 GNVELTGNYT
-235 SDKYELSYPESGVD
+235 YEKVGNGFKV
-249 FQLTIK
+249 TIK
-255 VMYIQGKVS
+255 VMDIQDKVT

-279 IAKISENDAKLVYSN
+279 IAKISKNDAKLVYSN
-294 NPTDSKKHGELTDK
+294 NPTDSKNHGELTDK

-321 HDALEDTNNRLPNAK
+321 HDALEDTNNRLQNAK

-342 VMEGEKEVVKYYKY
+342 VMEGEKEGVKYYKY
-356 DTSANKVTWVDTR
+356 DSINNAVTWVDTR
-369 KEADVF
+369 KDADVF

-389 NGTYYLIETESPAGY
+389 NGTYYLIETEAPAGY

-435 GSLLPGTGGIGTRIF
+435 GSLLPGTGGIGTQIF

>member
-26 AAGPGSITVDN
+26 AAGTGSITVDN
-37 PKGGVTYTAYKIF
+37 PRSGVTYTAYKIF
-50 DVVYNTDKDKNA
+50 DVVYDTGKTA

-67 AGSSPWYSVVDAYAK
+67 ALNPKSPWYDVVATYDGV
-82 TADSHLTLAKA
+82 TLTPA
-93 ASEDTYIVT
+93 ATGDVSIVT
-102 TTAGFSAAKFSAA
+102 KNDNFSAAEFSNLLRTNITGKTGIP
-115 LKAAVDENKNAIS
+115 LKAV
-128 LPVADGKA
+128 DGKA
-136 TATGLD
+136 TASGLD

-181 ESVEIGEVV
+181 ESVEVGEVV
-190 NYTINGKVP
+190 NYTITGKVP
-199 DTTGFTS
+199 DTTGFTK
-206 YDYIITDTMSEG
+206 YIYSITDKMSEG
-218 LTFNKDVKVEV
+218 LTFNKDVTVEV
-229 GGKELA
+229 GGVPLA
-235 SDKYELSYPESGVD
+235 SDKYELSYTESGID
-249 FQLTIK
+249 FLLTIK
-255 VMYIQGKVS
+255 VMDIQDKVS

-294 NPTDSKKHGELTDK
+294 DPTDSKNHGELTDK
-308 ETVYSAKIKIVKY
+308 EKVYSSKIVIDKY
-321 HDALEDTNNRLPNAK
+321 DANVADKSKKLEGAK
-336 FVLSKK
+336 FVLKNSDGKF
-342 VMEGEKEVVKYYKY
+342 YKF
-356 DTSANKVTWVDTR
+356 DTSANKVVWVDTR
-369 KEADVF
+369 KDADVF

-389 NGTYYLIETESPAGY
+389 NGTYYLIETEAPAGY
-404 NLLAEP
+404 NLLSETIEVVVAGSDTDTTKLTY
-410 VKVEING
+410 KVEVGN
-417 SDANVDS
+417 S
-424 LTVTTNVENHT
+424 T
-435 GSLLPGTGGIGTRIF
+435 GSLLPGTGGIGTQIF